1 MQVPTITN
9 LTRLHPKYNNSDHSL
24 ECIQDVLEL
33 RTANWVARREEAGPK
48 TIEQIH
54 KVRWPVEDSIAPILT
69 CFEPQDAAMDAMKK
83 SLEAADTGPPPR

>member
-1 MQVPTITN
+1 M
-9 LTRLHPKYNNSDHSL
+9 
-24 ECIQDVLEL
+24 QDVLEL

-54 KVRWPVEDSIAPILT
+54 KVRWPVENSIAPILT
-69 CFEPQDAAMDAMKK
+69 CFDPQDAAMDAMKK

>member
-1 MQVPTITN
+1 MKDIFRKLITDKVSTARIRFLMQVPTITN

-54 KVRWPVEDSIAPILT
+54 KVR
-69 CFEPQDAAMDAMKK
+69 
-83 SLEAADTGPPPR
+83 

>member
-1 MQVPTITN
+1 MNSFSAVQFSILIPYVSLFCLPSIFRKLITDKVSTARIRFLMQVPITSFKTS
-9 LTRLHPKYNNSDHSL
+9 LQRKKRSL

-54 KVRWPVEDSIAPILT
+54 KVR
-69 CFEPQDAAMDAMKK
+69 
-83 SLEAADTGPPPR
+83 

>member
-54 KVRWPVEDSIAPILT
+54 KVR
-69 CFEPQDAAMDAMKK
+69 
-83 SLEAADTGPPPR
+83 